1 MGPVSGVLPKLVRI
15 VATVVVPFIHDSVT
29 RTIENIFC
37 SPLIILPSQIIHITN
52 TPIGQRMGRRQ
63 RRSRFRI
70 QSPLPVV
77 GNASARAVA
86 DVKERIVM
94 VVGVQGCREAYL
106 L

>member
-37 SPLIILPSQIIHITN
+37 SPLIILPAQIILITN

-63 RRSRFRI
+63 RRSRSRI
-70 QSPLPVV
+70 QRPLSVV
-77 GNASARAVA
+77 GDASARAA
-86 DVKERIVM
+86 AHIEERIVV
-94 VVGVQGCREAYL
+94 VVGVHGSREAYL